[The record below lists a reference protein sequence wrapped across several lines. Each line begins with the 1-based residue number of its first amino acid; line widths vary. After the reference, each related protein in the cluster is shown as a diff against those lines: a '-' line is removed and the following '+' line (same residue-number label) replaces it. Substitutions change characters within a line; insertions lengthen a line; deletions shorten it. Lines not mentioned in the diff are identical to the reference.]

1 MSDQNWAPARPTA
14 RSILSP
20 SKGRGDNRVA
30 CSRDRVVVVDHKTN
44 GNIWQYGVTGRTGI
58 VQRFLNYADGF
69 DIYALRDGKMLLT
82 GK

>member
-1 MSDQNWAPARPTA
+1 MSDQNWAPARATA
-14 RSILSP
+14 RSMLSP

-30 CSRDRVVVVDHKTN
+30 CSRDRVVVVDHKTK

-58 VQRFLNYADGF
+58 AQRFLNCADDFG
-69 DIYALRDGKMLLT
+69 IYALRDGKMLLA